1 MHLKGG
7 LEAGLLWPLRGLFL
21 GLRPHVALVYL
32 WCHQES
38 GRTCDHQVEEPRVTM
53 RGAGLALLLPVCTTS
68 WSALCPS
75 SRLAWGFP
83 IVGKGGAHSSPYK
96 GPFLVKYSS
105 PGVWSLNIPKAAGL

>member
-7 LEAGLLWPLRGLFL
+7 LEAGWLWPLRGLLL

-38 GRTCDHQVEEPRVTM
+38 ERTCDHLVEEPRVTM

-68 WSALCPS
+68 T
-75 SRLAWGFP
+75 
-83 IVGKGGAHSSPYK
+83 GGAA
-96 GPFLVKYSS
+96 GPLCVLVPDWPGDFL
-105 PGVWSLNIPKAAGL
+105 